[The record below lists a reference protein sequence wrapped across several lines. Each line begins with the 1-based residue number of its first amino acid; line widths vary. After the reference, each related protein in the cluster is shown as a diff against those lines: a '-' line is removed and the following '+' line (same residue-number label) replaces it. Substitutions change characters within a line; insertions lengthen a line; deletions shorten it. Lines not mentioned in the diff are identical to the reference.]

1 MAFGWAPKGRKTGVF
16 ELMRLDHVVLWAKNP
31 RVSMDFYTRVVG
43 LAPVRFAEFE
53 AGEAPFPSVRVC
65 ADSIIDLMPLESI
78 PGTET
83 LTRVEGSA
91 GHPVNHVCLALSKA
105 EYDALDRRLQAEGVD
120 TSARLSPNFGAR
132 GWAPQG
138 YYFADPDGN
147 VVEARY
153 YE

>member
-1 MAFGWAPKGRKTGVF
+1 
-16 ELMRLDHVVLWAKNP
+16 MRLDHVVLWTRDA
-31 RVSMDFYTRVVG
+31 RAATDFYTRVVG

-65 ADSIIDLMPLESI
+65 DDSIIDLMPLEMASAAASSA
-78 PGTET
+78 
-83 LTRVEGSA
+83 VAEGSA
-91 GHPVNHVCLALSKA
+91 GRPVNHVCLALSKA
-105 EYDALDRRLQAEGVD
+105 EYDALDARLHEEGVD
-120 TSARLSPNFGAR
+120 TSARLTHSFGAR
-132 GWAPQG
+132 GWSPQA

>member
-1 MAFGWAPKGRKTGVF
+1 
-16 ELMRLDHVVLWAKNP
+16 MRLDHVVLWTKNP

-43 LAPVRFAEFE
+43 LEPVRFAEFE
-53 AGEAPFPSVRVC
+53 AGDAPFPSVRVC
-65 ADSIIDLMPLESI
+65 ADSIIDLMPAESVSA
-78 PGTET
+78 TES
-83 LTRVEGSA
+83 LTRIEGSA

-120 TSARLSPNFGAR
+120 TSARLNRSFGAR

-138 YYFADPDGN
+138 YYFVDPDDN

-153 YE
+153 YD

>member
-1 MAFGWAPKGRKTGVF
+1 
-16 ELMRLDHVVLWAKNP
+16 MRLDHVVLWTKDP

-43 LAPVRFAEFE
+43 LEPVRFAEFD
-53 AGEAPFPSVRVC
+53 AGDAPFPSVRVC
-65 ADSIIDLMPLESI
+65 ADSIIDLMPAEGI
-78 PGTET
+78 AATET

-105 EYDALDRRLQAEGVD
+105 EYDALDRRLRAEGVD
-120 TSARLSPNFGAR
+120 TSARLNRSFGAR